1 VAGFPGVAHGEWQW
15 MTGLSVGTGYDSNV
29 QLTQNGESDY
39 VFEVGPSMEMKYRGA
54 SVELT
59 GDYNISAS
67 TYAMHRDLNQISQN
81 LILDADISNAM
92 TFILPKES
100 AIHVRETFYNAPYL
114 PGFQPSASSTTDVTT
129 GGVRTPRNTTT
140 RNVFQIDESTP
151 LTQLTKVGVSF
162 INSFTWYQDP
172 TLTDDVSHEVRIG
185 LSTDLNRIDTLSE
198 GVSYQRYEPYGGP
211 ITNIYH
217 LGIRNE
223 HKFSPITT
231 GAVDVGY
238 GWVVL
243 PAPTKPES
251 SFVGGF
257 SGSTELTKTLSLSGR
272 IEHGFSTSSGVG
284 NTALLSDLGN
294 LYIEE
299 RFTGF
304 LTGRLSLNAA
314 RNYSLPGHNGVDIRT
329 WETAADLGYKLTS
342 WLGTNL
348 RYSYSRQA
356 DIGDFPYRFDRSVI
370 GLNLQ
375 AGWN

>member
-1 VAGFPGVAHGEWQW
+1 